1 MAYAL
6 DTASRFASTLF
17 NRMVVIV
24 ALVLSSNLSVECVQA
39 ASVQRVVSPGG
50 IEAWLVEEHAIP
62 IVSLRF
68 SFRGGAALDPEGKE
82 GMARLVSGLLDEGA
96 GGYDSQAFQSR
107 LDDLAVRMGFS
118 AGMDTFSGSMET
130 LSENLPEA
138 FEMLALA
145 ITAPRFEP
153 SAVNRIRSQVLASLA
168 QVSTD
173 PDYIAARNWLEHLL
187 PEHPYGRP
195 TRGTPDS
202 VQAVGID
209 DLRKFV
215 SERFDKDN
223 LVVGVVGDIDAD
235 QLEVLL
241 DSTFGALPER
251 ATPYNLEEANPVD
264 DGDKI
269 IVEFKIPQSIVVFG
283 HTGPK
288 RNHPDFYAAYVMNH
302 ILGGGSFTS
311 RLTQEVRKKRGL
323 AYGIG
328 TSWSPKDF
336 GGFFRGRVATQN
348 ARVAETI
355 EIILAEISRM
365 RAGGAN
371 ESELADAK
379 TFLTGSF
386 PLRLDSNSKI
396 ASMLVAIQLD
406 DLGIDYLER
415 RNDYIDAVT
424 LDDVRK
430 AAAKFLKPDELVFV
444 VVGMPEGLTITE

>member
-1 MAYAL
+1 MEKAQ
-6 DTASRFASTLF
+6 DVTSRFALTLF
-17 NRMVVIV
+17 KRFVVI
-24 ALVLSSNLSVECVQA
+24 AFLVTSFGLPIESVQA

-82 GMARLVSGLLDEGA
+82 GIARLVSGLLDEGA
-96 GGYDSQAFQSR
+96 GGYDSEAFQSR

-130 LSENLPEA
+130 LSKNLAEA

-168 QVSTD
+168 QMSTN
-173 PDYIAARNWLEHLL
+173 PDYIAARNWSQHLL
-187 PEHPYGRP
+187 PGHPYGRP
-195 TRGTPDS
+195 SRGTSES

-209 DLRKFV
+209 DLRRFV
-215 SERFDKDN
+215 GERFGKDN
-223 LVVGVVGDIDAD
+223 LVVGVVGDIDAH
-235 QLEVLL
+235 QLETLL
-241 DSTFGALPER
+241 DATFGALPER
-251 ATPYNLEEANPVD
+251 ATPYKLDEANPVD
-264 DGDKI
+264 EGDI
-269 IVEFKIPQSIVVFG
+269 IVVEFEIPQSIVVFG
-283 HTGPK
+283 HKGPK

-311 RLTQEVRKKRGL
+311 RLTEEVREKRGL
-323 AYGIG
+323 AYGIN

-355 EIILAEISRM
+355 EVIRTEITRM
-365 RAGGAN
+365 RADGAD
-371 ESELADAK
+371 EAELTDAK

-386 PLRLDSNSKI
+386 PLRLDSNAKI

-406 DLGIDYLER
+406 DLGIDYLDR
-415 RNDYIDAVT
+415 RNEYIDAVT
-424 LDDVRK
+424 LNDVRRS
-430 AAAKFLKPDELVFV
+430 AAEFLKPEELVFV
-444 VVGMPEGLTITE
+444 VVGTPEGLATPE

>member
-1 MAYAL
+1 
-6 DTASRFASTLF
+6 
-17 NRMVVIV
+17 
-24 ALVLSSNLSVECVQA
+24 
-39 ASVQRVVSPGG
+39 
-50 IEAWLVEEHAIP
+50 
-62 IVSLRF
+62 
-68 SFRGGAALDPEGKE
+68 
-82 GMARLVSGLLDEGA
+82 
-96 GGYDSQAFQSR
+96 
-107 LDDLAVRMGFS
+107 
-118 AGMDTFSGSMET
+118 
-130 LSENLPEA
+130 
-138 FEMLALA
+138 
-145 ITAPRFEP
+145 
-153 SAVNRIRSQVLASLA
+153 
-168 QVSTD
+168 
-173 PDYIAARNWLEHLL
+173 
-187 PEHPYGRP
+187 
-195 TRGTPDS
+195 
-202 VQAVGID
+202 
-209 DLRKFV
+209 
-215 SERFDKDN
+215 
-223 LVVGVVGDIDAD
+223 
-235 QLEVLL
+235 
-241 DSTFGALPER
+241 
-251 ATPYNLEEANPVD
+251 
-264 DGDKI
+264 
-269 IVEFKIPQSIVVFG
+269 
-283 HTGPK
+283 
-288 RNHPDFYAAYVMNH
+288 MNH